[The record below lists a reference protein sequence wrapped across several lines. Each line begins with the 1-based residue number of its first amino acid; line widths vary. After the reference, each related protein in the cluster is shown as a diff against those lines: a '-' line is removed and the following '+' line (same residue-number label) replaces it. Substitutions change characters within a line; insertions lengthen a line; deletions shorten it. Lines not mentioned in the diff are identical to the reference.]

1 MDLLATDWVTAG
13 ECVCVAE
20 REAWSQLRVAGA
32 FAHPAFLDEGHFE
45 RIERA
50 SSCLQD
56 IRNLLDAVLLATTLQ
71 GRC

>member
-1 MDLLATDWVTAG
+1 MDLLATDGVTAG

-50 SSCLQD
+50 SSSMQSIR
-56 IRNLLDAVLLATTLQ
+56 IRNLRLDAVLLATTL
-71 GRC
+71 